1 MQEKIAIIDYG
12 AGNLRSVLNS
22 LEFCG
27 YCGEVVRE
35 PSKLA
40 EFDKAIL
47 PGVGAFGEAMAKL
60 SELNFTR
67 AILDF
72 AAQNKPLL
80 GICLGMQLLFES
92 SFEFGKTSGLG
103 LLEGEVV
110 AFKSGEFKD
119 EFGRKIELKIPHT
132 GWNAC
137 EFKKLTPVND
147 GLKQREFLY
156 FVHSF
161 HAVCDK
167 SLALCTTN
175 YGYEFVSGVQQANI
189 FGFQPHPEK
198 SGRVGLEILRNFCKI

>member
-60 SELNFTR
+60 NGLNFTR

-167 SLALCTTN
+167 SLALCVTN
-175 YGYEFVSGVQQANI
+175 YGYEFVSGVQKSNI